1 MGERKGAG
9 FRPNISYIVIQCLFS
24 IFISLRQFFLL
35 STYFLR
41 CNGHLGGLSLCPL
54 LIKMHRLDAH
64 VRSIHRRHLFSCLD
78 QTRRVC
84 LVWLTF
90 SVSISRPVFHK
101 CTQPTRGSAFPPR
114 LFIRHVIRSAIRTRT
129 SVFQLH
135 TGHRGWWWWL
145 IIPFGTDASLRPDYS
160 LSRLFV
166 SDIYIDLHR

>member
-24 IFISLRQFFLL
+24 IFISLRQFFFL

-41 CNGHLGGLSLCPL
+41 CNGHLGGFSLCPL

-90 SVSISRPVFHK
+90 FGFHFETSFSQMYTTHSWFSLSPSIIYPSCHSICHQDKDVRVSIAY
-101 CTQPTRGSAFPPR
+101 GA
-114 LFIRHVIRSAIRTRT
+114 
-129 SVFQLH
+129 
-135 TGHRGWWWWL
+135 
-145 IIPFGTDASLRPDYS
+145 
-160 LSRLFV
+160 
-166 SDIYIDLHR
+166 